1 MAASFTISSL
11 PIRPFRT
18 PGARQVRAVR
28 EDRPHRLIAFLASGL
43 LPGEE
48 TIRTVMDR
56 SPPAPLSRGHGGFG
70 EELDGR
76 NQTMAGIGLSGRF
89 DLANMVMSKDGETG

>member
-18 PGARQVRAVR
+18 PDARQVHPVR
-28 EDRPHRLIAFLASGL
+28 EDRPHRPIAFLASGL
-43 LPGEE
+43 LPEEE

-56 SPPAPLSRGHGGFG
+56 SPPAPLSRGRDRCGRFG
-70 EELDGR
+70 EEPNRR
-76 NQTMAGIGLSGRF
+76 NQTMAGIR
-89 DLANMVMSKDGETG
+89 VVWPI